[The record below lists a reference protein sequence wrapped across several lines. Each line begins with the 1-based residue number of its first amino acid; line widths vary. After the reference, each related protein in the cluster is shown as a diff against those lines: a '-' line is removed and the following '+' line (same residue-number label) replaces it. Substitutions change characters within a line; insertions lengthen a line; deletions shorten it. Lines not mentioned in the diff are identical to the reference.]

1 MQEHMLKYALV
12 FIGFILLV
20 IQYYIVPVSDQAQVY
35 LFIGGIILLGIPH
48 GAADVLVGTDG
59 NVSPHKSL
67 SAPYFLAKYAGRL
80 FIFWLIIYWFP
91 LTGIFLFVIFSAY
104 HFGETDLHQFDTKTL
119 SGKLFVFS
127 YGLVILC
134 VIIMQHFTEV
144 MPLLDI
150 VTNKTT
156 MPGLSKAIQPYK
168 LLLLSISGLFFFF
181 TAFIH
186 LYHHSVNIRFEG
198 ILVRFCFIIV
208 ILYYLPLMLGFT
220 FYFIVWHSVLSMQ
233 MIFTYL
239 QSEKS
244 FAKAHIALQMIKYSL
259 LAFAALSFVGYAGY
273 QFSNRS
279 AFIVYIF
286 LGLAV
291 LTAPHMQVMYNMY
304 NKIRSK
310 KGSIS

>member
-1 MQEHMLKYALV
+1 MIKYALV
-12 FIGFILLV
+12 SIGFILLLM
-20 IQYYIVPVSDQAQVY
+20 QYYIIPASDQAQVY
-35 LFIGGIILLGIPH
+35 LFVGGIVFLGIPH
-48 GAADVLVGTDG
+48 GAADVMIGMGSTNSL
-59 NVSPHKSL
+59 HKSL

-80 FIFWLIIYWFP
+80 LIFWFIIYWFP
-91 LTGIFLFVIFSAY
+91 LTGIFLFLIFSAY

-119 SGKLFVFS
+119 SGKVFVFS

-150 VTNKTT
+150 VTNETT
-156 MPGLSKAIQPYK
+156 LPGLGNIIEPYK
-168 LLLLSISGLFFFF
+168 LLALSISGLFFFF
-181 TAFIH
+181 AAFIH
-186 LYHHSVNIRFEG
+186 LYHHSGNIRFEG
-198 ILVRFCFIIV
+198 ILVRFCCIII

-220 FYFIVWHSVLSMQ
+220 FYFIVWHSVLSIQ
-233 MIFTYL
+233 MIFKYL
-239 QSEKS
+239 KNEKS
-244 FAKAHIALQMIKYSL
+244 YAKADISTQMVKYSL
-259 LAFAALSFVGYAGY
+259 LALTALAIVGYFGY

-279 AFIVYIF
+279 SFIVYIF

-310 KGSIS
+310 NESIS